1 MSPDV
6 AARLSLGSQRLVIV
20 TGKGGVG
27 KTTIAAALARAAAAA
42 GRKTL
47 AVEVGEG
54 RLAALLGAPPLG
66 AEPARIAPALS
77 AARVEPEGAL
87 GDFVDGVLRFRLL
100 SRRLLGSTSF
110 QILAA
115 AAPGLAELLVLHK
128 VHGWLGARRLGRPV
142 YDLIVVDAPASGHS
156 LPLLSAPRTLGALA
170 RLGPIADL
178 LRTLAAMLADRTTT
192 LVLLVTTPEEL
203 AVRETIELHAELAGR
218 ERLPIGPL
226 IVNAMPDRRFPQGDV
241 ELLDR
246 LDAVAQAHPW
256 LVSARFLVERRREAE
271 SQLRTLRDAI
281 GTAAVRLPFL
291 WTPPDDPT
299 SLAPLA
305 EDLAAAAGLA
315 A

>member
-1 MSPDV
+1 MSPGV

-27 KTTIAAALARAAAAA
+27 KTTVAAALARAAAAA

-47 AVEVGEG
+47 AVEVGAG
-54 RLAALLGAPPLG
+54 RLAPLLGARTLG
-66 AEPARIAPALS
+66 AEPARVAPALS
-77 AARVEPEGAL
+77 AARIEPEDAL
-87 GDFVDGVLRFRLL
+87 ADFVEGVLRFRLL

-115 AAPGLAELLVLHK
+115 AAPGLAEFLVLNK

-142 YDLIVVDAPASGHS
+142 HDLVIVDAPASGHS

-178 LRTLAAMLADRTTT
+178 LETLAAMLADGGTT

-203 AVRETIELHAELAGR
+203 AVRETIELYEELAGR
-218 ERLPIGPL
+218 ERLPVAPP
-226 IVNAMPDRRFPQGDV
+226 IVNAMPARRFPPTDV
-241 ELLDR
+241 ELLEG
-246 LDAVAQAHPW
+246 LGETAQTHPW
-256 LVSARFLVERRREAE
+256 LVAARFLVERRREAE
-271 SQLRTLRDAI
+271 SQVQTLRGAV
-281 GTAAVRLPFL
+281 GSTAVRLPFL
-291 WTPPDDPT
+291 WTPPDDPS

-305 EDLAAAAGLA
+305 GDLAAAAGLA